1 MLSCI
6 CSRQSIKSSFVKTIL
21 LQNSGTHSKYPHGY
35 VLVSY
40 LLFVMLIL
48 ELENHMNVH
57 RAVGGAVKRG
67 RGRPK
72 GSKSKKPATESAVL
86 NTTDTTASTKS
97 VHCVPVFYENGYHDS

>member
-1 MLSCI
+1 MQQAVHEKLLC
-6 CSRQSIKSSFVKTIL
+6 KKTIFS
-21 LQNSGTHSKYPHGY
+21 QNSGTHSEYAHGY

-40 LLFVMLIL
+40 LLFVMFFI
-48 ELENHMNVH
+48 ELENHMSVH

-86 NTTDTTASTKS
+86 NTTDTNASTRS
-97 VHCVPVFYENGYHDS
+97 VYCVPVFHENGYHNS